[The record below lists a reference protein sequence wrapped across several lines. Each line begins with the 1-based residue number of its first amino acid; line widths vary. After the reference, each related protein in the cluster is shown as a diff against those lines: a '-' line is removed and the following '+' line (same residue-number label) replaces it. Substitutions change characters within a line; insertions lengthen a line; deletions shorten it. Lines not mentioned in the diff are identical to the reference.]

1 MRNMGTFTIFQTGL
15 ITNSYFIPNSDG
27 CNIDLIPVGVI
38 INWDCI
44 NDPRDI
50 PDDDN
55 TYVYSS
61 VTDLQYDLYRIPN
74 HTTENGII
82 NFVRIFARAK
92 SADITQHQDGI
103 YKIILTDN
111 ACGNIYKSDDIDLIT
126 SYSTYNNV
134 WTTNP
139 RTTNAWTWTD
149 IDNLQFGIES
159 SSPSVSTTA
168 NSIFRPNGSG
178 TYNEGYINNGAATA
192 WECVDDTIPDEDS
205 TYVAQSIGA
214 AFRDITLNLTE
225 HTTETGNINYVSV
238 FTRSRKSVVSGN
250 IKSLIRLAGT
260 DKYGAQHSILGN
272 YETYSDTYTLTPAGG
287 AWTWAG
293 IDALEAGASIYVTS
307 PLGARL
313 TQVYILVNYDILVNP
328 EIRTTQ
334 VYAQVNYTIPST
346 TCEVSKPKVI
356 SVDHDQNIKM
366 LNFWSGNRV
375 VYGLERN
382 NRTMVMTGTFYS
394 EDACETVECIRTMAE
409 SGQDITM
416 AGLGSNNYDRTFK
429 ILSFGWKK
437 ISDKPLAYEWIL
449 ESEFT

>member
-1 MRNMGTFTIFQTGL
+1 MGTFTIFQTGL
-15 ITNSYFIPNSDG
+15 IANSYFIPNSDG
-27 CNIDLIPVGVI
+27 CNIDLIPVGVV

-50 PDDDN
+50 PDEDY

-74 HTTENGII
+74 HTTESGII

-139 RTTNAWTWTD
+139 RTTDAWTWTD
-149 IDNLQFGIES
+149 IDNLQFGIEC
-159 SSPSVSTTA
+159 SSPSVATTT
-168 NSIFRPNGSG
+168 NSVFRPNATGFHTNMDYS
-178 TYNEGYINNGAATA
+178 NEGAATT
-192 WECVDDTIPDEDS
+192 WECVNEASPDEDT
-205 TYVAQSIGA
+205 TYIRQNVGA
-214 AFRDITLNLTE
+214 RYAPISFNLNNP
-225 HTTETGNINYVSV
+225 TTEAGAINYVSI
-238 FTRSRKSVVSGN
+238 FARGKRTSGLAN
-250 IKSLIRLAGT
+250 MRSLIRLAGT
-260 DKYGAQHSILGN
+260 DKTGTTNTMGSGYV
-272 YETYSDTYTLTPAGG
+272 TYSDIHPLTPADD
-287 AWTWAG
+287 AWTWAD
-293 IDALEAGASIYVTS
+293 ISNLEAGVSIYVS
-307 PLGARL
+307 APAGARV
-313 TQVYILVNYDILVNP
+313 TQIYVLVNYNILVNP

-334 VYAQVNYTIPST
+334 TYLQVNYTVPSSE
-346 TCEVSKPKVI
+346 CELTKPGVI
-356 SVDHDQNIKM
+356 SIDHDQNIKM

-394 EDACETVECIRTMAE
+394 EDACETVECIRGMAE